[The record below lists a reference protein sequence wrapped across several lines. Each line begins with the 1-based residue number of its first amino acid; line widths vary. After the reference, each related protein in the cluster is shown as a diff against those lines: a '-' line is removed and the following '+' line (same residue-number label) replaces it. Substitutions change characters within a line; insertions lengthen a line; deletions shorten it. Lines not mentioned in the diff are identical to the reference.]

1 MSCLKLNSNSDFE
14 ETYNYLYSMNLKWEF
29 KPTPDRTRVE
39 ELQQTLKATTVFTSL
54 LVQRGLD
61 KVDEV
66 KNYFNP
72 NLNQLHDPFLMKDM
86 DKSTNRIEQALEE
99 GQKIMVYGDYDV
111 DGTTSVAL
119 VYSFLSSFYDNL
131 MYYIPDRYKEGYGI
145 SIQGIDRAKKEG
157 VDLIIALDCG
167 IKANEKIEYANSL
180 KIDFI
185 ICDHHTPGE
194 ELPKAI
200 AVLDPKRIDCNYPY
214 KELSG
219 CGIGFKL
226 CQALNLKNSWGKD
239 VLYNLLDLTALSI
252 ASDIVPLTGENRVL
266 AYFGLKLINE
276 KPRKSIARLLELA
289 NKDGRIDI
297 TALVFFVGPRIN
309 AAGRIDQAELSVKL
323 LITEDDDL
331 IESVGQKINA
341 LNTTRKEYDQDI
353 TEEALQMIHE
363 NENFVN
369 AKSTLLYA
377 EHWHKGVIG
386 IVASRIIEKFY
397 RPTILL
403 AKSGKMA
410 SGSARSV
417 KGFDVYKAI
426 DQCSG
431 LLEQFG
437 GHKYAAGMTMKTENI
452 DAFRERFE
460 EVVSRSITDEQLT
473 PKIEIDLEVDFVE
486 LSNLVY
492 NQILRFAPF
501 GPQNLTPVFCTKNV
515 VDAGFS
521 KTVGADKSHLKL
533 NVCTQNNKAVTIDG
547 MGFGLGKHEQKVKS
561 GKPFSIA
568 YTLDINE
575 WKGNKNL
582 QLMVKDLV
590 FD

>member
-1 MSCLKLNSNSDFE
+1 
-14 ETYNYLYSMNLKWEF
+14 MNLKWVI
-29 KPTPDRTRVE
+29 KPIPDLEKVQQLQETIKATRV
-39 ELQQTLKATTVFTSL
+39 FSSL
-54 LVQRGLD
+54 MIQRGLNKAD
-61 KVDEV
+61 QV
-66 KNYFNP
+66 KEYFNP
-72 NLNQLHDPFLMKDM
+72 NLNQLHDPFIMRDM
-86 DKSTNRIEQALEE
+86 DKAVARIEQALEE

-145 SIQGIDRAKKEG
+145 SIQGIDQAKKEG

-167 IKANEKIEYANSL
+167 IKANAKIEYANSL

-185 ICDHHTPGE
+185 ICDHHMPGE
-194 ELPKAI
+194 ELPLAI
-200 AVLDPKRIDCNYPY
+200 AILDPKRIDCNYPY

-226 CQALNLKNSWGKD
+226 CQALNLKNSWGKE

-276 KPRKSIARLLELA
+276 KPRKSISRLLELA
-289 NKDGRIDI
+289 NKEGRIDI

-353 TEEALQMIHE
+353 TEEALQMIRE
-363 NENFVN
+363 NENYMN

-386 IVASRIIEKFY
+386 IVASRMIENFY

-403 AKSGKMA
+403 TKSGEMA

-417 KGFDVYKAI
+417 LGFDVYKAI
-426 DQCSG
+426 DQCSD

-437 GHKYAAGMTMKTENI
+437 GHKYAAGMTMKTKNI

-460 EVVSRSITDEQLT
+460 EVVSSSITEEQLT
-473 PKIEIDLEVDFVE
+473 PKIEIDLEVDFDE
-486 LSNLVY
+486 LSKLVY
-492 NQILRFAPF
+492 NQMLRFAPF

-521 KTVGADKSHLKL
+521 KTVGSDKSHLKL
-533 NVCTQNNKAVTIDG
+533 NVCIQNNKTVTIDG
-547 MGFGLGKHEQKVKS
+547 IGFGLGEHEQKVKT

-568 YTLDINE
+568 YTLEINE
-575 WKGNKNL
+575 WKGNKTL

>member
-1 MSCLKLNSNSDFE
+1 
-14 ETYNYLYSMNLKWEF
+14 MNLKWAI
-29 KPTPDRTRVE
+29 KPIPDPEKVQQ
-39 ELQQTLKATTVFTSL
+39 LQESIRATKVFSAL
-54 LVQRGLD
+54 MIQRGLN
-61 KVDEV
+61 KSAQV
-66 KNYFNP
+66 KDYFNP
-72 NLNQLHDPFLMKDM
+72 NLNQLHDPFTMKDM
-86 DKSTNRIEQALEE
+86 DKAVARIEQALEE
-99 GQKIMVYGDYDV
+99 GQRIMVYGDYDV

-145 SIQGIDRAKKEG
+145 STIGIDKAKEEG

-167 IKANEKIEYANSL
+167 IKANDKIEYANSL

-185 ICDHHTPGE
+185 ICDHHMPSE

-226 CQALNLKNSWGKD
+226 CQALNLKNSWGKE

-289 NKDGRIDI
+289 NKEGRIDI

-323 LITEDDDL
+323 LITDDDEL
-331 IESVGQKINA
+331 IESVAQKINA

-353 TEEALQMIHE
+353 TEEALQMIRE

-403 AKSGKMA
+403 AKSGEMA

-426 DQCSG
+426 DQCSD

-437 GHKYAAGMTMKTENI
+437 GHKYAAGMTMRTENI
-452 DAFRERFE
+452 DALRARFE
-460 EVVSRSITDEQLT
+460 EVVSSSITEEQLT

-486 LSNLVY
+486 LTKLVY

-533 NVCTQNNKAVTIDG
+533 NVCTQNNKTVTIDG
-547 MGFGLGKHEQKVKS
+547 IGFGLGEHEKKVKS

-568 YTLDINE
+568 YTLDMNE
-575 WKGNKNL
+575 WNGNKKL

-590 FD
+590 FDDA